1 MIMLW
6 SFLGDE
12 NALKLIGVMVSQLCE
27 QLETIM
33 LYILSGWN
41 LWNVNYISIIFFVL
55 KNNKLKYVITL
66 HPPKNYLN
74 I

>member
-33 LYILSGWN
+33 LYILSG
-41 LWNVNYISIIFFVL
+41 
-55 KNNKLKYVITL
+55 
-66 HPPKNYLN
+66 
-74 I
+74 